1 MIFVT
6 FLAFG
11 PLYRVAWEDDG
22 KYLTRLGEGT
32 VNAWS
37 DPRIAE
43 RLRGQEQVTYAQE
56 TEYATIRRFLA
67 MGRKLRGCEACS
79 PVRE

>member
-6 FLAFG
+6 VPASV
-11 PLYRVAWEDDG
+11 PVYRVAWEDDG
-22 KYLTRLGEGT
+22 EYLTRLGEGT
-32 VNAWS
+32 LNTWS

-43 RLRGQEQVTYAQE
+43 RIREQEQITYSGE
-56 TEYATIRRFLA
+56 TEYATTRRFLA